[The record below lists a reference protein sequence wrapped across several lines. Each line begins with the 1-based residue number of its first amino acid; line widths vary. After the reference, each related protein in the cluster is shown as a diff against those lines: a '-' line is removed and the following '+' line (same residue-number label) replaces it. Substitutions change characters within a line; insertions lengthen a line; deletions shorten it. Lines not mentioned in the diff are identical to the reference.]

1 MRTSGNAR
9 AVSLKALLRCVVVA
23 CALVCVTGLFAQST
37 GDFRTRQSGN
47 WTAFTTWERYNG
59 SNWVNAIA
67 GQTPTTNVST
77 PVPNV
82 TIRATHTVFEDGAG
96 PYSVNNLTVEAGG
109 RLWAGPGMNRYINIY
124 GTTLQC
130 DGEIGSGPS
139 TFDQISFNIDG
150 ANVIIQGS
158 GIFNASRLRKNFN
171 ANTTTNLTIAMDMN
185 LLFNTA
191 SSAQIYNNFDGTVN
205 FNVTIN
211 AGVTVNITGNGNI
224 SMDGVDGLSIHAR
237 GGSYTVNGTLNVSGI
252 IYMTT
257 NNTNVAQQVRFT
269 INNGGVVR
277 ATRVNVSNSGA
288 AGHVLT
294 INAGGTLELTGTGA
308 SWASFNVPSTN
319 NTFTLDA
326 ASTLIYSAAGVQNVI
341 PVPGGYGNL
350 HVRGTGDK
358 QLSAAT
364 VVKGNVLIL
373 NTDGSPVLDVMP
385 NNWQLNVRGN
395 WTSYGDGGFNE
406 RNGLVLF
413 EQGNAQAVSTSGGE
427 RFYTWRIDKSGSL
440 YVVMNS
446 GVTLTNN
453 LNLPANNGRL
463 DLNGNQLT
471 LLNGA
476 ANAITGAFA
485 AQRHILSERTD
496 NASRVRWD
504 IGTNLG
510 VHNIPFGTSAGTRV
524 FTFNLTAGNA
534 GQVTVSTY
542 GTGAN
547 NLPWPTTPVA
557 VTNLDGPLGL
567 APDNRDATVDRF
579 WQVDVSGTPTA
590 TLTFRYNGAEL
601 PAAPFNTALAM
612 HAQRYDAT
620 ANAWQEPIEGQTLSS
635 FAAVVP
641 GVTEFGPWT
650 ISALASPLPI
660 ELLSFQA
667 EPEGDKVLL
676 DWATA
681 SERDNAYFT
690 IQRSADGVHF
700 VDLLRTAAVGD
711 SWSRNDYS
719 AVDDAPLTGTSYYRL
734 RQTDLDG
741 TYSESAV
748 VPVYRRE
755 SRSSGIIAYP
765 NPTDGPLTLVG
776 IGAVPF
782 NIRIIDAAGRVVL
795 VQSIDGDG
803 DRYNVDVRS
812 LAPGRYLALV
822 QHEAGVDAVPFMR
835 E

>member
-1 MRTSGNAR
+1 
-9 AVSLKALLRCVVVA
+9 
-23 CALVCVTGLFAQST
+23 LFAQST

-150 ANVIIQGS
+150 ANVTIQGS
-158 GIFNASRLRKNFN
+158 GIFNTSRLRKNFN

-319 NTFTLDA
+319 NTYTLDA

-413 EQGNAQAVSTSGGE
+413 EQGSAQVVNTTGGE
-427 RFYTWRIDKSGSL
+427 RFYNWRIAKSGAL

-446 GVTLTNN
+446 GVTLWNN
-453 LNLPANNGRL
+453 LNLPSGNGRL

-471 LLNGA
+471 VLNGA
-476 ANAITGAFA
+476 GNAITGAFA
-485 AQRHILSERTD
+485 TQRHILSERID

-510 VHNIPFGTSAGTRV
+510 SHLIPFGTVAALRA
-524 FTFNLTAGNA
+524 FTFDLTAGNA

-542 GTGAN
+542 GTAAD
-547 NLPWPTTPVA
+547 NLPWPTTPTT
-557 VTNLDGPLGL
+557 VTNLDGPLQL
-567 APDNRDATVDRF
+567 VPDNRDATVDRF

-590 TLTFRYNGAEL
+590 TLTFRYTGAEL
-601 PAAPFNTALAM
+601 PAAPFNTALSM

-620 ANAWQEPIEGQTLSS
+620 ANAWQDPIEGQTLSS

-650 ISALASPLPI
+650 ISALTSPLPI

-690 IQRSADGVHF
+690 IQRSANGVHF

-719 AVDDAPLTGTSYYRL
+719 AVDEAPLSGISYYRL
-734 RQTDLDG
+734 RQTDVDG
-741 TYSESAV
+741 SFSESAI
-748 VPVYRRE
+748 VPVYRQG
-755 SRSSGIIAYP
+755 SATGSATAYP
-765 NPTDGPLTLVG
+765 NPSDGLVTVVGAGGPISNIRVVDATGRIVMVQRTDGDADRTILDLGLLV
-776 IGAVPF
+776 
-782 NIRIIDAAGRVVL
+782 
-795 VQSIDGDG
+795 
-803 DRYNVDVRS
+803 
-812 LAPGRYLALV
+812 PGRYVLLL
-822 QHEAGVDAVPFMR
+822 EGTFGVEVLPVIR
-835 E
+835 Q